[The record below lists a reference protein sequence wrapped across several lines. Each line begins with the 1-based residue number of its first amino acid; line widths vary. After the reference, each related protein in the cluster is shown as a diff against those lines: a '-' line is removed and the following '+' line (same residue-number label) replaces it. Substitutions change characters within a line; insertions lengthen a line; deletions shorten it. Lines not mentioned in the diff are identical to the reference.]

1 MQNSS
6 LLNSSLLAGK
16 VAVVYGGGGALGAG
30 IAKAYADAGARVFL
44 AGRTEASLA
53 KAAAEAGASVAYD
66 VLDALDED
74 AVEAH
79 ATSVIERAGRI
90 DISVNLVPRGD
101 WHGVPLTE
109 MSIED
114 YTRPVVRGI
123 TCQFLTARAAARRM
137 AAQGSG
143 VILSLDSGSANGSPM
158 MGGTAAADGATDA
171 LIRQLAQEV
180 GPAGVRACG
189 IWTAGVTDSLTPEK
203 LASTGATG
211 LDEAAVDG
219 IRSHLDSLRMT
230 KRSPR
235 IADIAALATFL
246 ASDAA
251 ASITGTWINATAG
264 MFAS

>member
-1 MQNSS
+1 MLKN
-6 LLNSSLLAGK
+6 K
-16 VAVVYGGGGALGAG
+16 VAVVYGGAGSLGAG
-30 IAKAYADAGARVFL
+30 VAKAYVQAGARVFL
-44 AGRTEASLA
+44 VGRTEDTLR
-53 KAAAEAGASVAYD
+53 KAAAEAGAEYD
-66 VLDALDED
+66 VLDARDED
-74 AVEAH
+74 AVESH
-79 ATSVIERAGRI
+79 ATSVVERAGRI

-101 WHGVPLTE
+101 FQGVPLTE
-109 MSIED
+109 MSVED
-114 YTRPVVRGI
+114 YTRPVTQGI
-123 TCQFLTARAAARRM
+123 TCQFITARAAARRM

-158 MGGTAAADGATDA
+158 MGGTAAADGAIDA

-180 GPAGVRACG
+180 GPAGVRVCG

-203 LASTGATG
+203 LTAAGAPAM
-211 LDEAAVDG
+211 DEAAVDG

-251 ASITGTWINATAG
+251 AAVTGTWVNATAG